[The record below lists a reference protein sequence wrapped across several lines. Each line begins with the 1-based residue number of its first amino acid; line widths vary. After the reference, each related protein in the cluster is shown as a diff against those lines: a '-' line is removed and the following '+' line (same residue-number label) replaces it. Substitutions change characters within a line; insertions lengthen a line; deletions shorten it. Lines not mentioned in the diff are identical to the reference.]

1 MSDPSEAPCTGA
13 AAHDPKVCGRFH
25 QAIELIG
32 RRWTGAIMKVAC
44 DGPMRFCEF
53 RDAIPD
59 LSDRLLTERL
69 KELEDHG
76 LIVREVSPGRPV
88 QVSYRVTEK
97 GEALKP
103 VFAAIGAWAAAW
115 DFGAPAEAG
124 VS

>member
-1 MSDPSEAPCTGA
+1 MQGSGEGA
-13 AAHDPKVCGRFH
+13 CPNAGVHDPKICGRFH

-32 RRWTGAIMKVAC
+32 RRWTGAILKVSC
-44 DGPMRFCEF
+44 DGPMRFCEY
-53 RDAIPD
+53 REAIPD

-97 GEALKP
+97 GQALKP
-103 VFAAIGAWAAAW
+103 IFAAIAAWAYEW
-115 DFGAPAEAG
+115 DVCLPAEA
-124 VS
+124 SAS